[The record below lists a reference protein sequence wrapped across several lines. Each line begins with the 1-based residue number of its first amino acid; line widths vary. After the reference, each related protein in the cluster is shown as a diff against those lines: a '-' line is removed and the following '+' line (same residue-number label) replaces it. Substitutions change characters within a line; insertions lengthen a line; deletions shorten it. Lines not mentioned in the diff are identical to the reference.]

1 MTSAFV
7 LLLYVS
13 SVSGQAAGALTTA
26 RFDTLVLC
34 QTAGEKAVAAFG
46 GADRRVNFVCAEA
59 GPKTD
64 RPH

>member
-1 MTSAFV
+1 MNGAFV

-26 RFDTLVLC
+26 PFETLSLC

-46 GADRRVNFVCAEA
+46 GADRRVNFVCAEV
-59 GPKTD
+59 GSKVDT
-64 RPH
+64 RH

>member
-1 MTSAFV
+1 MNGAFV

-26 RFDTLVLC
+26 RFETLALC

-46 GADRRVNFVCAEA
+46 GADRRVNFVCAEV
-59 GPKTD
+59 GSKVDT
-64 RPH
+64 RH

>member
-13 SVSGQAAGALTTA
+13 SVSGQGAGALTTA
-26 RFDTLVLC
+26 RFDTLALC
-34 QTAGEKAVAAFG
+34 QAAGEKAVAAFG

-59 GPKTD
+59 GSKTD
-64 RPH
+64 AQH